1 MSVRTS
7 IPTDS
12 DTRVDEATESVETTR
27 VPEAPADDALEPTC
41 ELDDL
46 DRYVVQLDRPV
57 GYVEVVPPVFV
68 CYVGHPYA
76 LAEEVAQVVQ
86 DFDRAVEIV
95 AERAAVSR
103 RHKLAT

>member
-12 DTRVDEATESVETTR
+12 DTRVEETADPTPSAAAPQDTAVE
-27 VPEAPADDALEPTC
+27 PIC
-41 ELDDL
+41 ELDDF

-76 LAEEVAQVVQ
+76 QAEEVAQVVK

-95 AERAAVSR
+95 AERAAVSW